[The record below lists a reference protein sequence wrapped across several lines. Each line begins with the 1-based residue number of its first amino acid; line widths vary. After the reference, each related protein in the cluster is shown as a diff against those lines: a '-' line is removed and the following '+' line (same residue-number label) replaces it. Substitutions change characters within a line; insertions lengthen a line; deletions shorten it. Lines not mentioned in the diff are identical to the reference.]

1 MRWRWIAVAAAL
13 ALLIGAPL
21 LIAHRL
27 LQSEQGL
34 QFLLA
39 QLGRIPN
46 VRIEATGATGTL
58 AGPLAVERLVIEHA
72 AVYVE
77 ARGVRMHASIRALF
91 GGDLKFVALSADA
104 VDVVLK
110 DRETPPP
117 REPGFL
123 PQFLS
128 IDAPDVRLSA
138 LSLTLVNGKRF
149 EAASVR
155 TALDMTRWRIR
166 LRELVIADPA
176 GRLEGNVAL
185 RATEPLGLRVVAS
198 GHWRL
203 PDEHV
208 YRFAGVLRGNLDRL
222 GTTVTLAEPAN
233 LSFSGNALALTEEPR
248 IVGTLR
254 FTEFDGS
261 PWIEDGR
268 VPPVSGSIALDAR
281 RAAFGLDGTLT
292 SAVLEAGPLRVQGAG
307 EWLDSTLRIDSLR
320 AWLPRLAASA
330 SVTGTV
336 RWIAESAPELTLA
349 GEWSGLR
356 WPLVDAAAVESA
368 YGAFSVAGSLP
379 YSFDV
384 RAVAS
389 APELPAADFTAA
401 GSVDR
406 EQVVLDRFDGQLM
419 GGRLQGSGRLSWTGS
434 QAWAAR
440 LEGQRLDIATVR
452 PDLPGRVTFAGT
464 VEGRG
469 FTPAAPWTVRLAS
482 LSGTVRGRALTGRG
496 EVAHRDG
503 TYELRGVRIAN
514 GPSHVDVDGRWGS
527 SIDLRWN
534 ADVRQL
540 SLLHPDLEG
549 ELVSSGRARGSPTRP
564 EATAEA
570 RLKKIR
576 FGAVGVK
583 SLQASLDVDLADNS
597 ESRVDLRAEDVDLGA
612 LQLESAS
619 LAAEGRSREHSVEL
633 RFASVGDEARSI
645 PGFQA
650 KIAVA
655 GDYVAADARW
665 LGNLHTA
672 SIEFPDGGATLLQPV
687 ALEAGRATLR
697 AAPLCLATGEAR
709 LCVEGEWHAEPDS
722 WRVIYSAQDW
732 PLRRILHSLLGWREF
747 DGKLQASGWAAKEP
761 GHAWTGGTTLLLDN
775 PTLDIPRNQFRTE
788 RVSLG
793 AGRLDVFAEPDS
805 IRATV
810 EADVAENSRLT
821 GEVVVRR
828 EPGLAVA
835 EFPLS
840 GTLRAESPDITGLPI
855 LVPEIDRSGGKF
867 DGLVSISGLLGAPR
881 FDGEFHLR
889 DGLIHLYRTNLQLRG
904 LTLDGRF
911 KGDELV
917 FEGSGSAARGTLSL
931 DGRFSWPEDV
941 MTGQMRLKGDGLMVA
956 DTPDFRV
963 VASPDL
969 LFDVGPDGYEVTGDI
984 LVPLAR
990 ITPRDL
996 STTVGTS
1003 TDERIVGLEVE
1014 DLGPST
1020 LERLRSRIRVVL
1032 GDNVRVNSFGLN
1044 ASLAGEV
1051 TVITRPGDVVRGN
1064 GAIRVV
1070 EGEYKA
1076 FGQFV
1081 RITRGVLS
1089 FDMAPLNDP
1098 TLDLVAEREI
1108 RREDIVVSINVR
1120 GTLESPFITLSSD
1133 PPMSQNEA
1141 LSYLLTGRSI
1151 NTLQSGEA
1159 ATIDSAA
1166 QSLALSGGGLLLGGI
1181 GSRVGLDEVTVEQTG
1196 EDDAAV
1202 VLGKYLSPNLFVS
1215 YGISIA
1221 EAINTIKLRYT
1232 INKSWSL
1239 KAEAG
1244 LEQSAD
1250 IEYRIER

>member
-1 MRWRWIAVAAAL
+1 MRWRWIILAVAM
-13 ALLIGAPL
+13 ALLFGAPPL
-21 LIAHRL
+21 VAYRL
-27 LQSEQGL
+27 LHSEQGL
-34 QFLLA
+34 QFVLG
-39 QLGRIPN
+39 QLGRIPS
-46 VRIEATGATGTL
+46 VRIEATGASGTL
-58 AGPLAVERLVIEHA
+58 AGPLAVERLVVEHA
-72 AVYVE
+72 AVRIE
-77 ARGVRMHASIRALF
+77 ARGLRLDVVIRPLLNGELRF
-91 GGDLKFVALSADA
+91 EELSASS
-104 VDVVLK
+104 VEVVLK
-110 DRETPPP
+110 NREKPPP

-123 PQFLS
+123 PDFLQ
-128 IDAPDVRLSA
+128 IDARDARLA
-138 LSLTLVNGKRF
+138 NLSLTLVNGERF
-149 EAASVR
+149 EAASARAAV
-155 TALDMTRWRIR
+155 DMTRWRIR
-166 LRELVIADPA
+166 LRELVIEDPA

-203 PDEHV
+203 PDERV

-233 LSFSGNALALTEEPR
+233 LSFSGTALALTEEPR

-261 PWIEDGR
+261 PWIEAGR
-268 VPPVSGSIALDAR
+268 FPQASGSIALDAR

-292 SAVLEAGPLRVQGAG
+292 SAVLETGPLRVQGAG
-307 EWLDSTLRIDSLR
+307 KWLDSTLQIDSLR

-330 SVTGTV
+330 SVTGSV
-336 RWIAESAPELTLA
+336 RLIAESAPELTLT

-356 WPLVDAAAVESA
+356 WPLADAAAFESA
-368 YGAFSVAGSLP
+368 YGAFSVAGALP
-379 YSFDV
+379 YAFDV
-384 RAVAS
+384 RAAAS
-389 APELPAADFTAA
+389 APDLPAVDFTAA

-406 EQVVLDRFDGQLM
+406 EQVALDRFDGQLM
-419 GGRLQGSGRLSWTGS
+419 GGRLQGSGRLSWTGT
-434 QAWAAR
+434 QAWTAR
-440 LEGQRLDIATVR
+440 LEGQRLDIAAVR

-464 VEGRG
+464 AEGRG
-469 FTPAAPWTVRLAS
+469 FTPAAPWRVRLAS
-482 LSGTVRGRALTGRG
+482 LSGNVRGRALTGRG
-496 EVAHRDG
+496 EVAHRGG

-514 GPSHVDVDGRWGS
+514 GASHVDLDGRWGS
-527 SIDLRWN
+527 SIDLRWT

-549 ELVSSGRARGSPTRP
+549 ELVSSGRAQGSPTRP
-564 EATAEA
+564 AATAEA
-570 RLKKIR
+570 RLKEVR

-583 SLQASLDVDLADNS
+583 SLQASLDIDLTDDS
-597 ESRVDLRAEDVDLGA
+597 ESRVDLRAADVDLGA

-633 RFASVGDEARSI
+633 RFVSAGDDARRI

-655 GDYVAADARW
+655 GDYLAEDARW

-672 SIEFPDGGATLLQPV
+672 AIQFPDGGAALLQPV
-687 ALEAGRATLR
+687 SLEVGRAALR
-697 AAPLCLATGEAR
+697 AAPFCLASGEAR
-709 LCVEGEWHAEPDS
+709 FCVEGEWRAEPDS

-761 GHAWTGGTTLLLDN
+761 GHAWIGGTTLLLDN

-788 RVSLG
+788 RVALG
-793 AGRLDVFAEPDS
+793 AGRLDVFAEPES

-810 EADVAENSRLT
+810 AADVAENSRLT
-821 GEVVVRR
+821 GEVIVRR

-855 LVPEIDRSGGKF
+855 LVPEIDRSGGRL
-867 DGLVSISGLLGAPR
+867 DGLVSISGLLGSPR

-889 DGLIHLYRTNLQLRG
+889 EGLIHLYRTNLQLTG

-917 FEGSGSAARGTLSL
+917 FEGSGSAARGTMSL

-941 MTGQMRLKGDGLMVA
+941 MTGQMRLKGDGLMIA
-956 DTPDFRV
+956 DTPDLRIL
-963 VASPDL
+963 ASPDL
-969 LFDVGPDGYEVTGDI
+969 LFAVGPDGYEVTGVI

-996 STTVGTS
+996 STTVTTS

-1020 LERLRSRIRVVL
+1020 LERLRSRIRVEL

-1044 ASLAGEV
+1044 ATLAGEV
-1051 TVITRPGDVVRGN
+1051 TVITQPGDVVRGD

-1120 GTLESPFITLSSD
+1120 GTLASPFITLSSD

-1232 INKSWSL
+1232 LNKNWSL

-1250 IEYRIER
+1250 VEYRIER

>member
-1 MRWRWIAVAAAL
+1 
-13 ALLIGAPL
+13 
-21 LIAHRL
+21 
-27 LQSEQGL
+27 
-34 QFLLA
+34 
-39 QLGRIPN
+39 
-46 VRIEATGATGTL
+46 
-58 AGPLAVERLVIEHA
+58 
-72 AVYVE
+72 
-77 ARGVRMHASIRALF
+77 
-91 GGDLKFVALSADA
+91 
-104 VDVVLK
+104 
-110 DRETPPP
+110 
-117 REPGFL
+117 
-123 PQFLS
+123 
-128 IDAPDVRLSA
+128 
-138 LSLTLVNGKRF
+138 
-149 EAASVR
+149 
-155 TALDMTRWRIR
+155 
-166 LRELVIADPA
+166 
-176 GRLEGNVAL
+176 
-185 RATEPLGLRVVAS
+185 
-198 GHWRL
+198 
-203 PDEHV
+203 
-208 YRFAGVLRGNLDRL
+208 
-222 GTTVTLAEPAN
+222 
-233 LSFSGNALALTEEPR
+233 
-248 IVGTLR
+248 
-254 FTEFDGS
+254 
-261 PWIEDGR
+261 
-268 VPPVSGSIALDAR
+268 
-281 RAAFGLDGTLT
+281 
-292 SAVLEAGPLRVQGAG
+292 
-307 EWLDSTLRIDSLR
+307 
-320 AWLPRLAASA
+320 
-330 SVTGTV
+330 
-336 RWIAESAPELTLA
+336 
-349 GEWSGLR
+349 
-356 WPLVDAAAVESA
+356 
-368 YGAFSVAGSLP
+368 
-379 YSFDV
+379 
-384 RAVAS
+384 
-389 APELPAADFTAA
+389 
-401 GSVDR
+401 
-406 EQVVLDRFDGQLM
+406 M

-440 LEGQRLDIATVR
+440 LEGQRLDLATVR

-503 TYELRGVRIAN
+503 MYDLREVRIAN

-564 EATAEA
+564 EATAEV
-570 RLKKIR
+570 RLKRVRI
-576 FGAVGVK
+576 GAVGVK
-583 SLQASLDVDLADNS
+583 SLQASFDIDLADNS

-619 LAAEGRSREHSVEL
+619 LAAEGRSHKHSVEL
-633 RFASVGDEARSI
+633 RFVSAGDEARSI

-655 GDYVAADARW
+655 GDYLAADARW
-665 LGNLHTA
+665 LGTLHTA

-687 ALEAGRATLR
+687 ALEAGRGRLR
-697 AAPLCLATGEAR
+697 AAPFCLATGEAR
-709 LCVEGEWHAEPDS
+709 FCVEGEWRAEPDS

-761 GHAWTGGTTLLLDN
+761 GQAWTGGTTLLLDN

-793 AGRLDVFAEPDS
+793 AGRLDVFAEPEA

-810 EADVAENSRLT
+810 AADVAENSRLT
-821 GEVVVRR
+821 GEVIVRR
-828 EPGLAVA
+828 EPGLEFA

-840 GTLRAESPDITGLPI
+840 GTLRAESPDITGLPV
-855 LVPEIDRSGGKF
+855 LVPEIDRSGGKL
-867 DGLVSISGLLGAPR
+867 DGLVSISGSLGAPR

-889 DGLIHLYRTNLQLRG
+889 DGLIHLYRTNLQLTG

-941 MTGQMRLKGDGLMVA
+941 MTGQMRLRGDGLMIA

-969 LFDVGPDGYEVTGDI
+969 LFAVGPDGYDVTGVI

-996 STTVGTS
+996 STTVSTS

-1014 DLGPST
+1014 ELGPST
-1020 LERLRSRIRVVL
+1020 LERLRSRIRVEL

-1044 ASLAGEV
+1044 ATLAGEV
-1051 TVITRPGDVVRGN
+1051 TVITRPGDVVRGD

-1081 RITRGVLS
+1081 RITRGILS

-1120 GTLESPFITLSSD
+1120 GTLASPFITLSSD

-1141 LSYLLTGRSI
+1141 LSFLLTGRSI

-1181 GSRVGLDEVTVEQTG
+1181 GSRVGLDEVTVEQNG
-1196 EDDAAV
+1196 EDDTAV

-1232 INKSWSL
+1232 LNKNWSL

-1250 IEYRIER
+1250 VEYRIER

>member
-1 MRWRWIAVAAAL
+1 MRWRLVVLAAAL
-13 ALLIGAPL
+13 VLLFGTPPL
-21 LIAHRL
+21 VAYRL
-27 LQSEQGL
+27 LHSEQGL
-34 QFLLA
+34 HFLLG

-46 VRIEATGATGTL
+46 VRIEATGASGTL
-58 AGPLAVERLVIEHA
+58 AGPLAIDRLVVEHA
-72 AVYVE
+72 AVRIE
-77 ARGVRMHASIRALF
+77 ARGLRLDVRIRPLLNGEIHF
-91 GGDLKFVALSADA
+91 EELSSTG
-104 VDVVLK
+104 VDVALK
-110 DRETPPP
+110 DREKPPP

-123 PQFLS
+123 PKFLQ
-128 IDAPDVRLSA
+128 IDARDANLADV
-138 LSLTLVNGKRF
+138 SLTLANGERL
-149 EAASVR
+149 AVASVR
-155 TALDMTRWRIR
+155 AALDMTRWRIR
-166 LRELVIADPA
+166 LRNLVIEDPA
-176 GRLEGNVAL
+176 GRLEGDVAL
-185 RATEPLGLRVVAS
+185 RATEPLGLRVAAN

-222 GTTVTLAEPAN
+222 GATVALSEPAN
-233 LSFSGNALALTEEPR
+233 LSFIGNALALTDAPR
-248 IVGTLR
+248 LVGTLR
-254 FTEFDGS
+254 LTDFDGS
-261 PWIEDGR
+261 PWIEAGR
-268 VPPVSGSIALDAR
+268 FAQASGSIALDAR
-281 RAAFGLDGTLT
+281 RDAFGLDGTLT
-292 SAVLEAGPLRVQGAG
+292 SPVLEAGPLRVQGAG
-307 EWLDSTLRIDSLR
+307 EWIASTLRIDSLR
-320 AWLPRLAASA
+320 AWLPRLAATA
-330 SVTGTV
+330 SLTGTV
-336 RWIAESAPELTLA
+336 RFAEESAPELALA

-356 WPLVDAAAVESA
+356 WPLADEAAVESA
-368 YGAFSVAGSLP
+368 FGEFAVTGSLP

-384 RAVAS
+384 RASAS
-389 APELPAADFTAA
+389 APDWPAADFTAA

-406 EQVVLDRFDGQLM
+406 DQVVLDRFDGQLM
-419 GGRLQGSGRLSWTGS
+419 GGRLQGSGRLSWTGA
-434 QAWAAR
+434 QAWSAR
-440 LEGQRLDIATVR
+440 LDGQRLDLAAVR
-452 PDLPGRVTFAGT
+452 PDLSGRVTFAAA
-464 VEGRG
+464 VDGRG
-469 FTPAAPWTVRLAS
+469 FTPAAPWTLRLAS
-482 LSGTVRGRALTGRG
+482 LSGTVLGRALTGRG
-496 EVAHRDG
+496 EVAHRDQA
-503 TYELRGVRIAN
+503 YELRGVRIAN
-514 GPSHVDVDGRWGS
+514 GPSHIDVDGRWGS

-540 SLLHPDLEG
+540 TLLHPDLEG
-549 ELVSSGRARGSPTRP
+549 QLVSSGHARGSPSRP
-564 EATAEA
+564 ETTAKV
-570 RLKKIR
+570 RLDQVR
-576 FGAVGVK
+576 FGAAGAK
-583 SLQASLDVDLADNS
+583 SVQASVDVDLSDNR

-619 LAAEGRSREHSVEL
+619 LAAEGRSREHGAEL
-633 RFASVGDEARSI
+633 RFVSAGDVARSI

-650 KIAVA
+650 KIGVS
-655 GDYVAADARW
+655 GDYDAADARW
-665 LGNLHTA
+665 IGNLHTA
-672 SIEFPDGGATLLQPV
+672 SIAFPDGGADLQQPV
-687 ALEAGRATLR
+687 ALEAGRRTLR
-697 AAPLCLATGEAR
+697 AAPFCLATGESR
-709 LCVEGEWHAEPDS
+709 FCVEGEWHAEPDS
-722 WRVIYSAQDW
+722 WRVLYSAQDW
-732 PLRRILHSLLGWREF
+732 PLRRILRSLFGWREF

-793 AGRLDVFAEPDS
+793 AARLDMFAEPEAL
-805 IRATV
+805 RATV
-810 EADVAENSRLT
+810 EAIVAENSRLT
-821 GEVVVRR
+821 GEVVARR
-828 EPGLAVA
+828 EPGLDTA

-840 GTLRAESPDITGLPI
+840 GEVRAESADITGLPI
-855 LVPEIDRSGGKF
+855 LVPEIDRSGGRF
-867 DGLVSISGLLGAPR
+867 DGSVTISGRLGAPR

-889 DGLIHLYRTNLQLRG
+889 DGLMHLYRTNLQLTG

-917 FEGSGSAARGTLSL
+917 FDGTGSAARGTLSL
-931 DGRFSWPEDV
+931 GGRFSWPEEV
-941 MTGQMRLKGDGLMVA
+941 MTGQMRLKGDGLMIA
-956 DTPDFRV
+956 DTPDFRI

-969 LFDVGPDGYEVTGDI
+969 LFVVGPDGYEVTGDI

-996 STTVGTS
+996 STTVTTS
-1003 TDERIVGLEVE
+1003 TDQRIVGLEVE

-1020 LERLRSRIRVVL
+1020 LERLRSRIRVEL

-1044 ASLAGEV
+1044 ATLAGEV
-1051 TVITRPGDVVRGN
+1051 TVITRPGDVVRGD
-1064 GAIRVV
+1064 GAIRIVN
-1070 EGEYKA
+1070 GEYKA

-1089 FDMAPLNDP
+1089 FDMVPLDDP

-1120 GTLESPFITLSSD
+1120 GTLASPFITLSSD

-1159 ATIDSAA
+1159 ATIDTAA

-1196 EDDAAV
+1196 DDDAAV

-1232 INKSWSL
+1232 LNQNWSL

>member
-1 MRWRWIAVAAAL
+1 MRWRWIILAVAM
-13 ALLIGAPL
+13 ALLFGAPPL
-21 LIAHRL
+21 VAYRL
-27 LQSEQGL
+27 LHSEQGL
-34 QFLLA
+34 QFVLG

-46 VRIEATGATGTL
+46 VRIEATGASGTL
-58 AGPLAVERLVIEHA
+58 AGPLAVERLVVEHA
-72 AVYVE
+72 AVRIE
-77 ARGVRMHASIRALF
+77 ARGLRLDVVIRPLLNGELRF
-91 GGDLKFVALSADA
+91 QELSASS
-104 VDVVLK
+104 VEVVLK
-110 DRETPPP
+110 DREKPPP

-123 PQFLS
+123 PDFLQ
-128 IDAPDVRLSA
+128 IDARDARLA
-138 LSLTLVNGKRF
+138 NLSLTLVNGERF
-149 EAASVR
+149 EAASARAAV
-155 TALDMTRWRIR
+155 DMTRWRIR
-166 LRELVIADPA
+166 LRELVIEDPA

-203 PDEHV
+203 PDERV

-233 LSFSGNALALTEEPR
+233 LSFSGTALALTEEPR

-261 PWIEDGR
+261 PWIEAGR
-268 VPPVSGSIALDAR
+268 FPQASGSIALDAR

-292 SAVLEAGPLRVQGAG
+292 SAVLETGPLRVQGAG
-307 EWLDSTLRIDSLR
+307 KWLDSTLQIDSLR

-330 SVTGTV
+330 SVTGSV
-336 RWIAESAPELTLA
+336 RLIAESAPELTLT

-356 WPLVDAAAVESA
+356 WPLADAAAFESA
-368 YGAFSVAGSLP
+368 YGAFSVAGALP
-379 YSFDV
+379 YAFDV
-384 RAVAS
+384 RAAAS
-389 APELPAADFTAA
+389 APDLPAVDFTAA

-406 EQVVLDRFDGQLM
+406 EQVALDRFDGQLM
-419 GGRLQGSGRLSWTGS
+419 GGRLQGSGRLSWTGT
-434 QAWAAR
+434 QAWTAR
-440 LEGQRLDIATVR
+440 LEGQRLDIAAVR

-464 VEGRG
+464 AEGRG
-469 FTPAAPWTVRLAS
+469 FTPAAPWRVRLAS
-482 LSGTVRGRALTGRG
+482 LSGNVRGRALTGRG
-496 EVAHRDG
+496 EVAHRGG

-514 GPSHVDVDGRWGS
+514 GASHVDLDGRWGS
-527 SIDLRWN
+527 SIDLRWS

-549 ELVSSGRARGSPTRP
+549 ELVSSGRAQGSPTRP
-564 EATAEA
+564 AATAEA
-570 RLKKIR
+570 RLKEVR
-576 FGAVGVK
+576 FGAIGVK
-583 SLQASLDVDLADNS
+583 SLQASLDIDLTDDS
-597 ESRVDLRAEDVDLGA
+597 ESRVDLRAADVDLGA

-633 RFASVGDEARSI
+633 RFVSAGDDARRI

-655 GDYVAADARW
+655 GDYLAEDARW

-672 SIEFPDGGATLLQPV
+672 AIQFPDGGAVLLQPV
-687 ALEAGRATLR
+687 SLEVGRAALR
-697 AAPLCLATGEAR
+697 AAPFCLASGEAR
-709 LCVEGEWHAEPDS
+709 FCVEGEWRAEPDS

-761 GHAWTGGTTLLLDN
+761 GHAWIGGTTLLLDN

-788 RVSLG
+788 RVALG
-793 AGRLDVFAEPDS
+793 AGRLDVFAEPES

-810 EADVAENSRLT
+810 AADVAENSRLT
-821 GEVVVRR
+821 GEVIVRR

-855 LVPEIDRSGGKF
+855 LVPEIDRSGGRL
-867 DGLVSISGLLGAPR
+867 DGLVSISGLLGSPR

-889 DGLIHLYRTNLQLRG
+889 EGLIHLYRTNLQLTG

-917 FEGSGSAARGTLSL
+917 FEGSGSAARGTMSL

-941 MTGQMRLKGDGLMVA
+941 MTGQMRLKGDGLMIA
-956 DTPDFRV
+956 DTPDLRIL
-963 VASPDL
+963 ASPDL
-969 LFDVGPDGYEVTGDI
+969 LFAVGPDGYEVTGVI

-996 STTVGTS
+996 STTVTTS

-1020 LERLRSRIRVVL
+1020 LERLRSRIRVEL

-1044 ASLAGEV
+1044 ATLAGEV
-1051 TVITRPGDVVRGN
+1051 TVITQPGDVVRGD

-1120 GTLESPFITLSSD
+1120 GTLASPFITLSSD

-1232 INKSWSL
+1232 LNKNWSL

-1250 IEYRIER
+1250 VEYRIER

>member
-21 LIAHRL
+21 LVAHRL

-46 VRIEATGATGTL
+46 VRIEVTGATGTL
-58 AGPLAVERLVIEHA
+58 AGPLAIERLVIEHA
-72 AVYVE
+72 AARVE
-77 ARGVRMHASIRALF
+77 ARGVRMHAVIRSLL
-91 GGDLKFVALSADA
+91 GGNVEIVALSADA

-110 DRETPPP
+110 DREKPPP

-138 LSLTLVNGKRF
+138 LSLTLANGERL
-149 EAASVR
+149 EAASAR
-155 TALDMTRWRIR
+155 AAIDMTRWRIR
-166 LRELVIADPA
+166 ARELVIEDAA
-176 GRLEGNVAL
+176 GRIEGNVAV
-185 RATEPLGLRVVAS
+185 RATAPLGLRVAAN

-203 PDEHV
+203 PDERV
-208 YRFAGVLRGNLDRL
+208 YRFAGVLRGNLGRL
-222 GTTVTLAEPAN
+222 GTTLALSEPAN
-233 LSFSGNALALTEEPR
+233 LSFIGNALALTDEPR

-261 PWIEDGR
+261 PWIEAGR
-268 VPPVSGSIALDAR
+268 FPQASGSIALDAR
-281 RAAFGLDGTLT
+281 RAAFGVDGTVT
-292 SAVLEAGPLRVQGAG
+292 SPALEAGPLRVQGAG

-320 AWLPRLAASA
+320 AWLPRLAASVD
-330 SVTGTV
+330 VTGTV
-336 RWIAESAPELTLA
+336 RFGEESAPELALA

-356 WPLVDAAAVESA
+356 WPLGDAPDVESPF
-368 YGAFSVAGSLP
+368 GAFSVTGSLP
-379 YSFDV
+379 YAFDV
-384 RAVAS
+384 RAS
-389 APELPAADFTAA
+389 ANAPDLPATDFTAT
-401 GSVDR
+401 GSADR

-419 GGRLQGSGRLSWTGS
+419 GGRLRGSGRLSWTGTRPWS
-434 QAWAAR
+434 AR
-440 LEGQRLDIATVR
+440 LEGQDLDIAAVR
-452 PDLPGRVTFAGT
+452 PDLPGRVTFAAT
-464 VEGRG
+464 IEGRG
-469 FTPAAPWTVRLAS
+469 FTPAAPWTLRLAS
-482 LSGTVRGRALTGRG
+482 LSGTVLGRALTGRG

-503 TYELRGVRIAN
+503 TYDLRGVRVAN

-527 SIDLRWN
+527 SVDLRWN
-534 ADVRQL
+534 ADIRQL
-540 SLLHPDLEG
+540 SLLHPDLKG
-549 ELVSSGRARGSPTRP
+549 ELVSSGHARGSPTRP
-564 EATAEA
+564 DATAEA
-570 RLKKIR
+570 RVKNLR
-576 FGAVGVK
+576 FGAIGVE
-583 SLQASLDVDLADNS
+583 SAQASLDVDLSDRA
-597 ESRVDLRAEDVDLGA
+597 ESRVDLRAEKLDLGA

-619 LAAEGRSREHSVEL
+619 LVADGRPREHAVEL
-633 RFASVGDEARSI
+633 RFTSAGDPDRQI

-650 KIAVA
+650 KIAVT
-655 GDYVAADARW
+655 GDYDAAGSRW
-665 LGNLHTA
+665 LGNLHAA
-672 SIEFPDGGATLLQPV
+672 SIAFPDGGANLSQPV
-687 ALEAGRATLR
+687 ALEAGRAALR
-697 AAPLCLATGEAR
+697 VAPLCFATGDAR
-709 LCVEGEWHAEPDS
+709 LCIEGEWHSEPES
-722 WRVIYSAQDW
+722 WRVLYSAQDW

-747 DGKLQASGWAAKEP
+747 DGKLQASGWAAREP
-761 GHAWTGGTTLLLDN
+761 GRVWTGGTTLLLDN

-793 AGRLDVFAEPDS
+793 AARLDLFAEPDA
-805 IRATV
+805 IRATLA
-810 EADVAENSRLT
+810 ADVAENSRLT
-821 GEVVVRR
+821 GEVTARR
-828 EPGLAVA
+828 EPGLQPA

-840 GTLRAESPDITGLPI
+840 GVLRAESPDITGMPI
-855 LVPEIDRSGGKF
+855 LVPEIDRSGGQL
-867 DGLVSISGLLGAPR
+867 DGLISISGLLGAPR

-889 DGLIHLYRTNLQLRG
+889 DGLMHLYRTNLQLTG

-917 FEGSGSAARGTLSL
+917 FEGSGKAARGTLSL
-931 DGRFSWPEDV
+931 DGRFSWPGDV
-941 MTGQMRLKGDGLMVA
+941 MTGQMRLKGDGLMIA

-963 VASPDL
+963 LASPDL

>member
-1 MRWRWIAVAAAL
+1 MRWRLIALAAAL
-13 ALLIGAPL
+13 VLLFGAPPL
-21 LIAHRL
+21 VAYRL
-27 LQSEQGL
+27 LHSEQGL
-34 QFLLA
+34 QFVLG

-46 VRIEATGATGTL
+46 VRIEATGASGTL
-58 AGPLAVERLVIEHA
+58 AGPLAVERLVVEHA
-72 AVYVE
+72 AVRIE
-77 ARGVRMHASIRALF
+77 ARGLRLDPVVRPLLNGELRF
-91 GGDLKFVALSADA
+91 EELSAA
-104 VDVVLK
+104 SVDVVLK
-110 DRETPPP
+110 DRGKPPP

-123 PQFLS
+123 PKFLQ
-128 IDAPDVRLSA
+128 IEARDANLSN
-138 LSLTLVNGKRF
+138 LSLTLVNGERL
-149 EAASVR
+149 EVASAR
-155 TALDMTRWRIR
+155 AALDMSRWRIR
-166 LRELVIADPA
+166 LRELVIEDPA
-176 GRLEGNVAL
+176 GRLEGNIAL
-185 RATEPLGLRVVAS
+185 RATESLGLRVAAN

-203 PDEHV
+203 PDERV

-222 GTTVTLAEPAN
+222 GATVALSEPAN
-233 LSFSGNALALTEEPR
+233 LSFIGNALALTGEPR

-254 FTEFDGS
+254 LTDFDGS
-261 PWIEDGR
+261 PWIEAGR
-268 VPPVSGSIALDAR
+268 FPQASGSIALDAR
-281 RAAFGLDGTLT
+281 RAAFGVDGTLT
-292 SAVLEAGPLRVQGAG
+292 SPALEAGPLRVQGAG
-307 EWLDSTLRIDSLR
+307 QWLDSTLRIDSLR
-320 AWLPRLAASA
+320 AWLPRLAAAA
-330 SVTGTV
+330 SMTGTV
-336 RWIAESAPELTLA
+336 RFAEESAPELALA

-356 WPLVDAAAVESA
+356 WPLVGEAAVEST

-384 RAVAS
+384 RASAS

-419 GGRLQGSGRLSWTGS
+419 GGRLQGSGRLSWTGT
-434 QAWAAR
+434 QAWTAR

-452 PDLPGRVTFAGT
+452 PDLSGRVTFVAA
-464 VEGRG
+464 VDGRG
-469 FTPAAPWTVRLAS
+469 FTAAAPWTLRLAS

-496 EVAHRDG
+496 EVAHRDA

-514 GPSHVDVDGRWGS
+514 GPSHIDVDGRWGS

-549 ELVSSGRARGSPTRP
+549 ELVSSGHARGSPTRP

-570 RLKKIR
+570 RLKKVR

-583 SLQASLDVDLADNS
+583 SVQASLDVDLSDRR
-597 ESRVDLRAEDVDLGA
+597 ESRVDLRAEDVDLGP

-619 LAAEGRSREHSVEL
+619 LVADGRSREHAVEL
-633 RFASVGDEARSI
+633 RFVSAGDAERSI
-645 PGFQA
+645 PGFRT
-650 KIAVA
+650 KIAVT
-655 GDYVAADARW
+655 GDYDAADSRW

-672 SIEFPDGGATLLQPV
+672 SIAFPDGGASLLQPV
-687 ALEAGRATLR
+687 ALEAGRAALR

-709 LCVEGEWHAEPDS
+709 FCVEGEWRAEPDS

-747 DGKLQASGWAAKEP
+747 DGKLQASGWAAQEP
-761 GHAWTGGTTLLLDN
+761 GHAWIGGTTLLLDN

-793 AGRLDVFAEPDS
+793 AARLDLFAEPDA

-810 EADVAENSRLT
+810 VADVAENSRLT
-821 GEVVVRR
+821 GEVTARR
-828 EPGLAVA
+828 EPGLEVA

-840 GTLRAESPDITGLPI
+840 GVVRAESPDITGMPI
-855 LVPEIDRSGGKF
+855 LVPEIDRSGGKLE
-867 DGLVSISGLLGAPR
+867 GLVSISGVLGAPR

-889 DGLIHLYRTNLQLRG
+889 DGLIHLYRTNLQLTG

-911 KGDELV
+911 KGDQLV
-917 FEGSGSAARGTLSL
+917 FEGSGAAARGTLSL
-931 DGRFSWPEDV
+931 DGRFSWPGDV
-941 MTGQMRLKGDGLMVA
+941 MTGQMRLKGDGLMIA

-969 LFDVGPDGYEVTGDI
+969 LFEVGPDGYEVTGDI

-996 STTVGTS
+996 STTVRTS

-1044 ASLAGEV
+1044 ATLAGEV
-1051 TVITRPGDVVRGN
+1051 TVITRPGDVVRGD

-1089 FDMAPLNDP
+1089 FDMAPLDNP

-1120 GTLESPFITLSSD
+1120 GTLANPFITLSSD

-1159 ATIDSAA
+1159 ATLDRAA
-1166 QSLALSGGGLLLGGI
+1166 ESLALSGGGLLLGGI

-1196 EDDAAV
+1196 EDDTAV

-1232 INKSWSL
+1232 LNHNWSL

-1250 IEYRIER
+1250 VEYRIER

>member
-1 MRWRWIAVAAAL
+1 MRWRWIALAAAL
-13 ALLIGAPL
+13 ALLVGAPVL
-21 LIAHRL
+21 VAYRL

-34 QFLLA
+34 QLVLA

-46 VRIEATGATGTL
+46 VRIEATGASGTL
-58 AGPLAVERLVIEHA
+58 AGPLTIERLVIEHD
-72 AVYVE
+72 AVHVE
-77 ARGVRMHASIRALF
+77 ARGLRLHAVLRSLLA
-91 GGDLKFVALSADA
+91 GNLKFVSLSAEA

-110 DRETPPP
+110 ERAPPPP

-123 PQFLS
+123 PRFLA
-128 IDAPDVRLSA
+128 IEAPAMRLSA
-138 LSLTLVNGKRF
+138 LSLTLVNGERI
-149 EAASVR
+149 EAASAR
-155 TALDMTRWRIR
+155 AALDMTRWRIR
-166 LRELVIADPA
+166 LTDLVIEDPA
-176 GRLEGNVAL
+176 GRLEGDLTL
-185 RATEPLGLRVVAS
+185 RAAQPLELRVAAN

-203 PDEHV
+203 PDERV
-208 YRFAGVLRGNLDRL
+208 YRFAGVLGGNLDRL
-222 GTTVTLAEPAN
+222 GTTLTLSEPAN
-233 LSFSGNALALTEEPR
+233 LSFIGNALALTEEPR
-248 IVGTLR
+248 VVGTLR
-254 FTEFDGS
+254 FTDFDGS
-261 PWIEDGR
+261 PWIEAGR
-268 VPPVSGSIALDAR
+268 FPQASGSIALDAR
-281 RAAFGLDGTLT
+281 RAAVGLDGTVT
-292 SAVLEAGPLRVQGAG
+292 SPALEAGPLRVQGAG
-307 EWLDSTLRIDSLR
+307 EWLDSTLRLDSLR

-330 SVTGTV
+330 SVAGTI
-336 RWIAESAPELTLA
+336 RFIEDSAPELKLA

-356 WPLVDAAAVESA
+356 WPLMDAATVESP

-384 RAVAS
+384 RASTS
-389 APELPAADFTAA
+389 APDLPAADFTAA
-401 GSVDR
+401 GSADR
-406 EQVVLDRFDGQLM
+406 ERVVLDRFDGQLM
-419 GGRLQGSGRLSWTGS
+419 GGRLQGSGRLSWTGE
-434 QAWAAR
+434 QRWNAR

-464 VEGRG
+464 IEGRG
-469 FTPAAPWTVRLAS
+469 FTPAAPWTMRLAS

-496 EVAHRDG
+496 EVAHRNG
-503 TYELRGVRIAN
+503 TYDLRRVRIAT
-514 GPSHVDVDGRWGS
+514 GSSHVDVDGRWGP

-540 SLLHPDLEG
+540 SLLHPDLKG
-549 ELVSSGRARGSPTRP
+549 ELLSSGHARGSPTRP
-564 EATAEA
+564 EASGEV
-570 RLKKIR
+570 RVKKLR
-576 FGAVGVK
+576 FGAVGVE
-583 SLQASLDVDLADNS
+583 LAQASVDVDLSDRR
-597 ESRVDLRAEDVDLGA
+597 ESRVDLRAEDIDLGA

-619 LAAEGRSREHSVEL
+619 LAADGQSHQHAVDL
-633 RFASVGDEARSI
+633 RFESAGDPDMRI
-645 PGFQA
+645 PGFRT
-650 KIAVA
+650 KIAA
-655 GDYVAADARW
+655 TGEYDAADARW
-665 LGNLHTA
+665 LGNLHAA

-687 ALEAGRATLR
+687 ALEAGRAALR
-697 AAPLCLATGEAR
+697 VAPLCLATGESR
-709 LCVEGEWHAEPDS
+709 FCVEGEWRAEPAS
-722 WRVIYSAQDW
+722 WRVLYSAQDW

-747 DGKLQASGWAAKEP
+747 DGKLQASGWAAQEP
-761 GHAWTGGTTLLLDN
+761 GHTWTGGTTLLLDN

-793 AGRLDVFAEPDS
+793 AARLDLFAEPDA
-805 IRATV
+805 IRATL
-810 EADVAENSRLT
+810 EASVAENSRLT
-821 GEVVVRR
+821 GEVTARR
-828 EPGLAVA
+828 EPGLGIV
-835 EFPLS
+835 ELPLS
-840 GTLRAESPDITGLPI
+840 GVLRAESSDITGMPI
-855 LVPEIDRSGGKF
+855 LVPEIDRSGGQF
-867 DGLVSISGLLGAPR
+867 DGLVSVSGLLGAPR

-889 DGLIHLYRTNLQLRG
+889 DGLLHLYRTNLQLTG

-931 DGRFSWPEDV
+931 DGRFSWPEEV

-969 LFDVGPDGYEVTGDI
+969 LFAVGPDGYDVTGVI

-1014 DLGPST
+1014 ELGPST
-1020 LERLRSRIRVVL
+1020 LERLRSRIRIEL

-1044 ASLAGEV
+1044 ATLAGEI
-1051 TVITRPGDVVRGN
+1051 TVITRPGDVVRGD

-1081 RITRGVLS
+1081 RITRGILS

-1120 GTLESPFITLSSD
+1120 GTLASPFITLSSD

-1159 ATIDSAA
+1159 ATVDRAA
-1166 QSLALSGGGLLLGGI
+1166 QSLALSGGGLLLGGL

-1196 EDDAAV
+1196 EDDTAV

-1232 INKSWSL
+1232 LNQNWSL

-1250 IEYRIER
+1250 VEYRIER

>member
-1 MRWRWIAVAAAL
+1 MRWRWIVLAVAM
-13 ALLIGAPL
+13 ALLFGAPP
-21 LIAHRL
+21 LIAYRL
-27 LQSEQGL
+27 LHSEQGL
-34 QFLLA
+34 QFVLG

-46 VRIEATGATGTL
+46 VRIEATGASGTL
-58 AGPLAVERLVIEHA
+58 AGPLAVERLVVEHA
-72 AVYVE
+72 AVRIE
-77 ARGVRMHASIRALF
+77 ARGLRLDVVIRPLLN
-91 GGDLKFVALSADA
+91 GELRLEELSAA
-104 VDVVLK
+104 SVDVALK
-110 DRETPPP
+110 DREKPPP

-123 PQFLS
+123 PEFLQ
-128 IDAPDVRLSA
+128 IEARDARLSN
-138 LSLTLVNGKRF
+138 LSLTLVNGERF
-149 EAASVR
+149 EAASARAAV
-155 TALDMTRWRIR
+155 DMTRWRIR
-166 LRELVIADPA
+166 LRELVIEDPA

-203 PDEHV
+203 PDDHV
-208 YRFAGVLRGNLDRL
+208 YRFAGALRGNLDRL
-222 GTTVTLAEPAN
+222 GTTVALAEPAN

-254 FTEFDGS
+254 FTDFDGS
-261 PWIEDGR
+261 PWIEPGR
-268 VPPVSGSIALDAR
+268 FPQASGSIALDAR

-336 RWIAESAPELTLA
+336 RWIAESTPELTLT

-368 YGAFSVAGSLP
+368 YGAFSVAGTLP
-379 YSFDV
+379 YAFDV
-384 RAVAS
+384 RAAAS
-389 APELPAADFTAA
+389 APQLPAVDFTAA

-419 GGRLQGSGRLSWTGS
+419 GGRLQGSGRLSWTGT
-434 QAWAAR
+434 QAWTAR
-440 LEGQRLDIATVR
+440 LDGQRLDIATVR

-464 VEGRG
+464 VDGRG
-469 FTPAAPWTVRLAS
+469 FTPTAPWTVRLAS

-496 EVAHRDG
+496 EVTHRDG
-503 TYELRGVRIAN
+503 AYELREVRIAN
-514 GPSHVDVDGRWGS
+514 GASHVDVDGRWGP

-534 ADVRQL
+534 ADIRQL

-549 ELVSSGRARGSPTRP
+549 QLVSTGRARGSPTRP
-564 EATAEA
+564 AATAEA
-570 RLKKIR
+570 RLEKIR

-583 SLQASLDVDLADNS
+583 SLRASLDIDLTDDS
-597 ESRVDLRAEDVDLGA
+597 ESRVDLRVEDVDLGA

-633 RFASVGDEARSI
+633 RFVSAGDEARSI

-650 KIAVA
+650 KIAGA
-655 GDYVAADARW
+655 GEYLAADARW

-672 SIEFPDGGATLLQPV
+672 AIEFPDGGATLLQPV
-687 ALEAGRATLR
+687 ALEAGRSTLR
-697 AAPLCLATGEAR
+697 AAPFCLATGDAR
-709 LCVEGEWHAEPDS
+709 FCVEGEWRAEPDA

-788 RVSLG
+788 RVALG
-793 AGRLDVFAEPDS
+793 AGRLDLFAEPDA
-805 IRATV
+805 IRATI
-810 EADVAENSRLT
+810 EATVAENSRVT
-821 GEVVVRR
+821 GEVTARR
-828 EPGLAVA
+828 EPGLAA
-835 EFPLS
+835 TEFPLS
-840 GTLRAESPDITGLPI
+840 GELRAESPDVTGIPI
-855 LVPEIDRSGGKF
+855 LVPEIDRSGGQL
-867 DGLVSISGLLGAPR
+867 DGLVSISGSLGAPR
-881 FDGEFHLR
+881 FNGEFHLR
-889 DGLIHLYRTNLQLRG
+889 DGLVHLYRTNLQLSG

-941 MTGQMRLKGDGLMVA
+941 MTGQMRLKGDGLMIA

-969 LFDVGPDGYEVTGDI
+969 LFAVGPDGYDVTGVI

-996 STTVGTS
+996 STTVTTS

-1020 LERLRSRIRVVL
+1020 LERLRSRIRVEL

-1044 ASLAGEV
+1044 ATLAGDV
-1051 TVITRPGDVVRGN
+1051 TVITRPGDVVRGD
-1064 GAIRVV
+1064 GAIRVI

-1081 RITRGVLS
+1081 RITRGILS

-1120 GTLESPFITLSSD
+1120 GSLASPFITLSSD

-1232 INKSWSL
+1232 LNKNWSL

-1244 LEQSAD
+1244 LDQSAD
-1250 IEYRIER
+1250 VEYRIER